1 MVNKNTTI
9 KVTRKTLES
18 LHRVVGELAKKR
30 GKRVTLEDAI
40 VHLLKKNESLEV
52 KSSHF
57 LSEVEKDRKN
67 FLMILER
74 KFSGAQPQDFKE
86 YDYNDIGG

>member
-1 MVNKNTTI
+1 MLNKNTTI

-18 LHRVVGELAKKR
+18 LHRVAGELAKKL
-30 GKRVTLEDAI
+30 GKRVTLENAI
-40 VHLLKKNESLEV
+40 VYLLKKNEVIEV
-52 KSSHF
+52 ESSPF

-67 FLMILER
+67 FLMILEC
-74 KFSGAQPQDFKE
+74 KFSGAQPEDFKE

>member
-1 MVNKNTTI
+1 MSKNTTI

-18 LHRVVGELAKKR
+18 LHRVVGELANKL

-40 VHLLKKNESLEV
+40 VHLLKKYKSLKV
-52 KSSHF
+52 KSSPF
-57 LSEVEKDRKN
+57 LPEVEKDRKN
-67 FLMILER
+67 FLMILEQ
-74 KFSGAQPQDFKE
+74 KFSGAKPEDFEE

>member
-1 MVNKNTTI
+1 MSKNTTI

-18 LHRVVGELAKKR
+18 LHRVVGELAKKL

-40 VHLLKKNESLEV
+40 VHLLKKNESIEV
-52 KSSHF
+52 KSLPF

-74 KFSGAQPQDFKE
+74 KFSGAQPEDFKE

>member
-1 MVNKNTTI
+1 MSKNTTI

-18 LHRVVGELAKKR
+18 LHRVVGELANKL

-52 KSSHF
+52 KSSPF

-67 FLMILER
+67 FLKILEQ
-74 KFSGAQPQDFKE
+74 KFSGAQPEDFEE
-86 YDYNDIGG
+86 YDYNDVGG

>member
-1 MVNKNTTI
+1 MSNNTTI

-18 LHRVVGELAKKR
+18 LHRIVGELAKKR

-40 VHLLKKNESLEV
+40 VHLLKKSESIEV
-52 KSSHF
+52 KSSYF

-74 KFSGAQPQDFKE
+74 KFSGAQPEDFKE

>member
-1 MVNKNTTI
+1 MSKNPII
-9 KVTRKTLES
+9 KVTRKTLEI
-18 LHRVVGELAKKR
+18 LHRVVRELAKKR

-40 VHLLKKNESLEV
+40 VHLLKKNESTEV
-52 KSSHF
+52 KSSPF

-74 KFSGAQPQDFKE
+74 KFSGAQPKDFKE

>member
-1 MVNKNTTI
+1 MSKNTTI

-30 GKRVTLEDAI
+30 GTRVTLEDAI
-40 VHLLKKNESLEV
+40 VYLLKKKKSIEA
-52 KSSHF
+52 KSSPF

-67 FLMILER
+67 FLMILEQ
-74 KFSGAQPQDFKE
+74 KFPGAQPEDFKE
-86 YDYNDIGG
+86 YNYDDIGG